1 MPSGHRGPEAAR
13 HERNRGPRAGL
24 RRALAGLSLA
34 TLLSALG
41 TSVAP
46 VALPTLAPAFSA
58 SFQEVQW
65 IVLAH
70 LLAVTTLVVGAGRL
84 GDLLGRRRLLLAG
97 TALFTGASVLCGAAT
112 SLWLLIG
119 ARAAQGVGAAVM
131 MALTMA
137 FVGEV
142 VPKARTGRAM
152 GLLGTMSAV
161 GTALGPSLGGAL
173 IAGFGWRALF
183 LVNLPLGVL
192 TLFLV
197 RRHLPADR
205 PRGGTGA
212 TAEAGAG
219 AGRARFDVVGT
230 LLLALALAAYALAM
244 TLGRDGSGLLR
255 TALLLAAALGAGL
268 FVRAQARAASPLVP
282 RAVLRAPGLRGAL
295 ATSALVS
302 TVMMT
307 TLVVGPFQLSRALGL
322 DAALT
327 GLLLAA
333 GPLVAAVTGVPAG
346 RLADR
351 FGAPRTTVLGLATM
365 AAGALAL
372 SVAPVRFGAVG
383 YVAPLAVLTA
393 GYAVFQTANNTA
405 VMADVPPDRRG
416 VVSGALGLARNLGL
430 VTGASVMG
438 AVFALAAAAG
448 DVATASPAAVAG
460 ATRITFAVAAAL
472 VLLAL
477 AVAAGGRTR
486 SRSGAARTTELTPP
500 RDPAGD
506 GTAARPGKGATRPGS

>member
-1 MPSGHRGPEAAR
+1 MNATAVPASAA
-13 HERNRGPRAGL
+13 
-24 RRALAGLSLA
+24 RRALAGLSLSM
-34 TLLSALG
+34 LLSALG
-41 TSVAP
+41 TSIAP
-46 VALPTLAPAFSA
+46 VALPTLAHAFSA

-65 IVLAH
+65 VVLAH
-70 LLAVTTLVVGAGRL
+70 LLAVTALVVGAGRL
-84 GDLLGRRRLLLAG
+84 GDLVGRRRLLLAG
-97 TALFTGASVLCGAAT
+97 TALFTGASVLCGAAN

-142 VPKARTGRAM
+142 VPKARAGRAM

-173 IAGFGWRALF
+173 IAGPGWRALF
-183 LVNLPLGVL
+183 FVNLPLGVL

-205 PRGGTGA
+205 PRGAGTGA
-212 TAEAGAG
+212 L
-219 AGRARFDVVGT
+219 RVRFDIVGT
-230 LLLALALAAYALAM
+230 LLLAVALAAYALAM
-244 TLGRDGSGLLR
+244 TLGREGSGLLR
-255 TALLLAAALGAGL
+255 TALLLSAALGAAL
-268 FVRAQARAASPLVP
+268 FIRSQARTASPLVP
-282 RAVLRAPGLRGAL
+282 RAVLRAPRLRGGL

-327 GLLLAA
+327 GFLLAV

-351 FGAPRTTVLGLATM
+351 FGAPRTTLLGLATM
-365 AAGALAL
+365 AAGALVL
-372 SVAPVRFGAVG
+372 SVAPVGFGVVG

-416 VVSGALGLARNLGL
+416 VASGVLGLARNLGL

-438 AVFALAAAAG
+438 ALFALAASAG
-448 DVATASPAAVAG
+448 DVATASPAAVAA

-477 AVAAGGRTR
+477 AVAAYGRPRTGAGRTA
-486 SRSGAARTTELTPP
+486 GLTPP

-506 GTAARPGKGATRPGS
+506 GTAARPGTGATRPGS